1 MRICY
6 PLLAAA
12 CLLGAPIASAAQC
25 GQGTVNVMGQRG
37 GPGTGSAY
45 TVTGTQLA
53 TEVEGAYALSN
64 GRRLDL
70 VYLDQAIYADFERRQ
85 RVRLDEVGTHR
96 FASRGGDVQM
106 TWAPDARS
114 DRIYLSYP
122 SNGRGELQR
131 SC

>member
-1 MRICY
+1 MRKFY

-12 CLLGAPIASAAQC
+12 CLLAAPFASAAQC
-25 GQGTVNVMGQRG
+25 GQGTVNVTGQRG

-53 TEVEGAYALSN
+53 NEVEGAYALSN

-70 VYLDQAIYADFERRQ
+70 VYLDQAVYADFERWQ
-85 RVRLDEVGTHR
+85 RVRLEEIGTHR
-96 FASRGGDVQM
+96 FASRDGDIQM
-106 TWAPDARS
+106 TWVPDARTG
-114 DRIYLSYP
+114 RIYLSYP
-122 SNGRGELQR
+122 GNGRGELKR